1 MLGVMDVAVVGAGLV
16 GISTALHLA
25 RRGVGVIVYEV
36 APSLGAGQSGHNSNV
51 VHSGAFYAPGSLK
64 TAFAMRGREMLED
77 FIHANKLPY
86 RHVGKLIVQQKGE
99 AERFDELVK
108 RSSANRVEATVL
120 GSRSALHDFEPL
132 VVGERAL
139 WLPSVAVTD
148 FVAVLAAL
156 ADEASLAGAEIEYM
170 SPCVMEGSRLLVNDR
185 DVKPRHVV
193 VAAGVGFNSL
203 SSGKEWRVIGFK
215 GSYRSVASPKP
226 ERLIYAVPDPRY
238 PFLGVHVTPAIDGTV
253 TAGPNATMH
262 PPIAA
267 GRAFLLAARNAR
279 RGLQEL
285 PARFSAGAMQS
296 HVRRYV
302 PGAVLGLEIVKC
314 GVRAQA
320 VDRRGRYADDFVI
333 VDRPGG
339 TFVANAPSP
348 GATACLAI
356 GEHVATRVLDSLGG
370 WSACPSSSAWPCC
383 WPGVRAPNGLRP
395 QHRPPPP
402 AHRRRQPSLLPVRSH
417 TTSPPSTGGSRLR
430 IRPFRSS
437 ADRTMGRPRGA

>member
-1 MLGVMDVAVVGAGLV
+1 MLDGMDVAVVGAGLV
-16 GISTALHLA
+16 GISTALNLA
-25 RRGVGVIVYEV
+25 RRGVGATVYEA

-64 TAFAMRGREMLED
+64 ADLAMRGSEMLED
-77 FIHANKLPY
+77 FIRANKLPY
-86 RHVGKLIVQQKGE
+86 RQVGKLIVQQKGE
-99 AERFDELVK
+99 GGRFDELVE
-108 RSSANRVEATVL
+108 RASANGVESTL
-120 GSRSALHDFEPL
+120 IGSSSALHDFDPL
-132 VVGERAL
+132 AAGERAL

-148 FVAVLAAL
+148 FVAVLVAL
-156 ADEASLAGAEIEYM
+156 ADEASLAGVEIEYM

-193 VAAGVGFNSL
+193 VAAGVGFNRL
-203 SSGKEWRVIGFK
+203 SSDREWRVIGFK
-215 GSYRSVASPKP
+215 GSYRSVASPEP
-226 ERLIYAVPDPRY
+226 ACLIYAVPDPRY

-262 PPIAA
+262 PPVAV

-302 PGAVLGLEIVKC
+302 PGAVLGSEIVKF

-356 GEHVATRVLDSLGG
+356 GEHIAARVLEGLGG
-370 WSACPSSSAWPCC
+370 
-383 WPGVRAPNGLRP
+383 
-395 QHRPPPP
+395 
-402 AHRRRQPSLLPVRSH
+402 
-417 TTSPPSTGGSRLR
+417 
-430 IRPFRSS
+430 
-437 ADRTMGRPRGA
+437 